1 MADWT
6 QGRSMTDWTDPS
18 EVEKLLALLPVHELG
33 ALSAAEQ
40 THRRIAAYKLFD
52 IDAAEQ
58 GGGISFEPGVG
69 VLDQPLLA
77 ALDILFTR
85 RFSVAPATD

>member
-1 MADWT
+1 
-6 QGRSMTDWTDPS
+6 MTDWTDQS
-18 EVEKLLALLPVHELG
+18 EVEKLLALLPVHELH

-40 THRRIAAYKLFD
+40 TDRRIAVYKLFG
-52 IDAAEQ
+52 IDAVAQ
-58 GGGISFEPGVG
+58 RGGISFEPGVG

-85 RFSVAPATD
+85 RFSLAPTTV

>member
-1 MADWT
+1 
-6 QGRSMTDWTDPS
+6 MTDWTDQS
-18 EVEKLLALLPVHELG
+18 EVEKLLALLPVHELH

-40 THRRIAAYKLFD
+40 TDRRIAAYNLFGIKAVAD
-52 IDAAEQ
+52 S
-58 GGGISFEPGVG
+58 GGVSFEPAVG

-85 RFSVAPATD
+85 RFPVAPATD

>member
-6 QGRSMTDWTDPS
+6 QGRSMTDWTDQS
-18 EVEKLLALLPVHELG
+18 EVEKLLALLPVHEVHS
-33 ALSAAEQ
+33 LSEAEA
-40 THRRIAAYKLFD
+40 TDRRIAAYNLFG
-52 IDAAEQ
+52 IEAVAHN
-58 GGGISFEPGVG
+58 GGISFGPGVG

-85 RFSVAPATD
+85 RFSVPHPTD

>member
-6 QGRSMTDWTDPS
+6 QGRSVTDWTDQS
-18 EVEKLLALLPVHELG
+18 EVEKLLALLPVHEVH

-40 THRRIAAYKLFD
+40 TDRRIAVYKLFG
-52 IDAAEQ
+52 IDAVAQ
-58 GGGISFEPGVG
+58 NGGVSFESGVG

-85 RFSVAPATD
+85 RFSVTPATD